1 MYQYSK
7 QTIKYQNICLII
19 LFLIQILP
27 RSYPKCYF
35 CFLFCFLFKV
45 IAYILERFLK
55 RREEPIAKRNTLAYL
70 QIHSG
75 TALPTIRFILL
86 LILQRK
92 EGGVGCLGEEPNPT
106 TYNTTTYSLPKMMR
120 KYYHLSWNTS
130 IIRVQCFPV
139 LQSGYTSVFWCNGQY
154 TVGRC
159 FQ

>member
-1 MYQYSK
+1 MYQYSNK
-7 QTIKYQNICLII
+7 TIYQNICLII

-45 IAYILERFLK
+45 IAYIHTRRFSEK
-55 RREEPIAKRNTLAYL
+55 EPIAKRNTLAYL

-75 TALPTIRFILL
+75 TALPTIHFILL

-106 TYNTTTYSLPKMMR
+106 TYYV
-120 KYYHLSWNTS
+120 YYYLLSTQNDEKILS
-130 IIRVQCFPV
+130 FIMEYIDHKSVV
-139 LQSGYTSVFWCNGQY
+139 LSSFTIWIHICILV
-154 TVGRC
+154 
-159 FQ
+159 

>member
-1 MYQYSK
+1 MYQYSNK
-7 QTIKYQNICLII
+7 TIYQNICLII

-45 IAYILERFLK
+45 IAYIHTRRFSEK
-55 RREEPIAKRNTLAYL
+55 EPIAKRNTLAYL

-75 TALPTIRFILL
+75 TALPTIHFILL

-130 IIRVQCFPV
+130 IIRV
-139 LQSGYTSVFWCNGQY
+139 
-154 TVGRC
+154 
-159 FQ
+159 

>member
-1 MYQYSK
+1 MYQYSNK
-7 QTIKYQNICLII
+7 TIYQNICLII

-45 IAYILERFLK
+45 IAYIHTRRFSEK
-55 RREEPIAKRNTLAYL
+55 EPIAKRNTLAYL

-75 TALPTIRFILL
+75 TALPTIHFILL

-106 TYNTTTYSLPKMMR
+106 TYYTTTYSLPKMMR

-130 IIRVQCFPV
+130 IIRV
-139 LQSGYTSVFWCNGQY
+139 
-154 TVGRC
+154 
-159 FQ
+159 

>member
-1 MYQYSK
+1 MYQYSNK
-7 QTIKYQNICLII
+7 TIYQNICLII

-45 IAYILERFLK
+45 IAYLHTYILLEGFLK

-75 TALPTIRFILL
+75 TALPTIHFILL

-106 TYNTTTYSLPKMMR
+106 TYSLPKMMR

-130 IIRVQCFPV
+130 IIRV
-139 LQSGYTSVFWCNGQY
+139 
-154 TVGRC
+154 
-159 FQ
+159 